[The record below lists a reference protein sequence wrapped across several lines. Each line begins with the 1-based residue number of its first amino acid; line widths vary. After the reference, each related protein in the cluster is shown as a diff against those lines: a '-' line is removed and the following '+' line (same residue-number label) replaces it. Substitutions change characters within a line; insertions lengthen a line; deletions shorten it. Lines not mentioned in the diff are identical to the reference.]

1 MTASSSFLLWSTLI
15 CMIRSRLSYVR
26 FNLKILTLLLP
37 AFSYFI
43 AVKVR
48 FGFNLFFSA
57 TPAPGLPS
65 YWGIVLLTTIVWAL
79 AAEESGLWNV
89 EQLYAPG
96 GKSRR
101 LLEALAFT
109 YAIVMALGF
118 LYRQASY
125 SRLVIA
131 ISAVTLFVLATAA
144 RIISRVL
151 LELLRKNG
159 RNEVKILMVGTDRF
173 ARRVATSLLHGE
185 VLPCKVVGFVRLP
198 DQEIAVEGPVYEM
211 DQIPNFSNGH
221 SINDI
226 VIALPAARLS
236 DVQKISPALEK
247 LCVPTR
253 VVIDLGDG
261 VGIRDRLIDLGGIH
275 MLDLRPTLAETGPYL
290 FQKRAFDVA
299 LSLFILL
306 LTLPIFLLVA
316 LAVKVSSRGPI
327 FFSQERVGLN
337 GRVFR
342 MLKFR
347 TMRVGS
353 REEGDTRWTCD
364 NDPRRT
370 AVGVFLRKTNLDEL
384 PQFLNVL
391 KGDMSIVGP
400 RPERAHFVERF
411 LEEFDRYNFR
421 HTFKVGITGWA
432 QVNGWRGD
440 TSIAKRVEYDL
451 YYLRNWS
458 LTFDL
463 QIITMTLLRIFN
475 SKNAY

>member
-1 MTASSSFLLWSTLI
+1 
-15 CMIRSRLSYVR
+15 MIRSRLSFARLY
-26 FNLKILTLLLP
+26 LKVVTLLLP
-37 AFSYFI
+37 ACAYFI

-48 FGFNLFFSA
+48 FGINFLFSR
-57 TPAPGLPS
+57 TSPPGLPS
-65 YWGIVLLTTIVWAL
+65 YWSILLLTTIVWAI

-109 YAIVMALGF
+109 YSVVMAAGF

-125 SRLVIA
+125 SRLVVGL
-131 ISAVTLFVLATAA
+131 SALALFVLATTL
-144 RIISRVL
+144 RIAFRVF
-151 LELLRKNG
+151 LELLRKDG
-159 RNEVKILMVGTDRF
+159 RNEVKILVVGTDRF
-173 ARRVATSLLHGE
+173 ARRVGTSLLHGE
-185 VLPCKVVGFVRLP
+185 VLPCRIMGFVRLP
-198 DQEIAVEGPVYEM
+198 GQEVAVEGPVYEL
-211 DQIPNFSNGH
+211 DQIPVFSNGN

-226 VIALPAARLS
+226 IIALPAARLS
-236 DVQKISPALEK
+236 EVQQIAPVLEK

-253 VVIDLGDG
+253 VVIDLGES
-261 VGIRDRLIDLGGIH
+261 VVLRDRLIDLGGIH

-290 FQKRAFDVA
+290 FQKRIFDVGF
-299 LSLFILL
+299 SLLVLL
-306 LTLPIFLLVA
+306 LTLPLTLLIA
-316 LAVKVSSRGPI
+316 LAIRLGSRGPV
-327 FFSQERVGLN
+327 FFVQDRVGLN
-337 GRVFR
+337 GRVFK
-342 MLKFR
+342 MFKFR

-353 REEGDTRWTCD
+353 REEGDTRWTSD
-364 NDPRRT
+364 EDPRRT
-370 AVGVFLRKTNLDEL
+370 SVGTLLRKTNLDEL

-391 KGDMSIVGP
+391 RGDMSIVGP
-400 RPERAHFVERF
+400 RPERPYFVERF
-411 LEEFDRYNFR
+411 LEEFERYNSR
-421 HTFKVGITGWA
+421 HLFKAGITGWA

-463 QIITMTLLRIFN
+463 QIITMTLLRMFT

>member
-1 MTASSSFLLWSTLI
+1 
-15 CMIRSRLSYVR
+15 MIRSRLSFARLYLRV
-26 FNLKILTLLLP
+26 LTLLLP
-37 AFSYFI
+37 ACAYFI

-48 FGFNLFFSA
+48 FGFNLLLSR
-57 TPAPGLPS
+57 TPPSGLPS
-65 YWGIVLLTTIVWAL
+65 YWGILLLTTIVWAI
-79 AAEESGLWNV
+79 AAEESELWNV

-109 YAIVMALGF
+109 YAVVMAVGF

-125 SRLVIA
+125 SRVVIA
-131 ISAVTLFVLATAA
+131 VSAVALFVLATLA
-144 RIISRVL
+144 RVVFRVSM
-151 LELLRKNG
+151 ELLRKDG
-159 RNEVKILMVGTDRF
+159 RNEVKILVVGTDRF
-173 ARRVATSLLHGE
+173 ARRVGTSLLQGE
-185 VLPCKVVGFVRLP
+185 VLPCRIVGFVRMP
-198 DQEIAVEGPVYEM
+198 GQEIAVDGPVYEL
-211 DQIPNFSNGH
+211 DQIPTFTNGN
-221 SINDI
+221 SINDVI
-226 VIALPAARLS
+226 VALPASRLTE
-236 DVQKISPALEK
+236 VHTIAPALEK

-261 VGIRDRLIDLGGIH
+261 VVLRDRLIDLGGIR
-275 MLDLRPTLAETGPYL
+275 MLDLRPTLAESGPYL
-290 FQKRAFDVA
+290 VQKRIFDIAFSV
-299 LSLFILL
+299 LILL
-306 LTLPIFLLVA
+306 LTLPLTLFIA
-316 LAVKVSSRGPI
+316 LAIKLSSRGPI
-327 FFSQERVGLN
+327 FFVQDRVGLN

-342 MLKFR
+342 MFKFR
-347 TMRVGS
+347 TMNVGS

-364 NDPRRT
+364 KDPRRT
-370 AVGVFLRKTNLDEL
+370 SVGTFLRRSNLDEV

-400 RPERAHFVERF
+400 RPERPFFVERF
-411 LEEFDRYNFR
+411 LAEIDRYNSR
-421 HTFKVGITGWA
+421 HMFKAGITGWA

-463 QIITMTLLRIFN
+463 QIITMTLVRIFT

>member
-1 MTASSSFLLWSTLI
+1 
-15 CMIRSRLSYVR
+15 MIRSRLSYVR

-37 AFSYFI
+37 ACSYFI
-43 AVKVR
+43 AVKMR
-48 FGFNLFFSA
+48 FGFNLFFSRS
-57 TPAPGLPS
+57 TPAGLPS
-65 YWGIVLLTTIVWAL
+65 YWGIVLLTTIVWAI

-109 YAIVMALGF
+109 YAVVMAVGF

-125 SRLVIA
+125 SRLVIGM
-131 ISAVTLFVLATAA
+131 SAVALFVLATGA
-144 RIISRVL
+144 RIVSRVL

-185 VLPCKVVGFVRLP
+185 VLPCKVVGFVHLP
-198 DQEIAVEGPVYEM
+198 NQEIAVEGPVYEL

-221 SINDI
+221 SINDV

-236 DVQKISPALEK
+236 DVQGISPILEK

-299 LSLFILL
+299 LSLIVLL
-306 LTLPIFLLVA
+306 ITLPIFLLIA
-316 LAVKVSSRGPI
+316 MAVRVSSRGPV

-353 REEGDTRWTCD
+353 REEGDTRWTSD

-400 RPERAHFVERF
+400 RPERAYFVDRF

-440 TSIAKRVEYDL
+440 TSIAKRIEYDL

-463 QIITMTLLRIFN
+463 QIMTMTVMRIFN

>member
-1 MTASSSFLLWSTLI
+1 
-15 CMIRSRLSYVR
+15 MIRSRLSFVR
-26 FNLKILTLLLP
+26 LYLRIVTLLLP
-37 AFSYFI
+37 ACAYFI
-43 AVKVR
+43 AVKLR
-48 FGFNLFFSA
+48 FGFNVLFSR
-57 TPAPGLPS
+57 TPPLGLPS
-65 YWGIVLLTTIVWAL
+65 YWGILLLTTIVWAI

-109 YAIVMALGF
+109 YAVVMAVGF

-131 ISAVTLFVLATAA
+131 ISALALFVLATVA
-144 RIISRVL
+144 RVVFRVF
-151 LELLRKNG
+151 LELLRKDG
-159 RNEVKILMVGTDRF
+159 RNEIKILMVGTDRF
-173 ARRVATSLLHGE
+173 ARRVGTSLLNGE
-185 VLPCKVVGFVRLP
+185 VLPCRVVGFVRLP
-198 DQEIAVEGPVYEM
+198 GQEIAVDGPVYEL
-211 DQIPNFSNGH
+211 DQIPNFHNGN
-221 SINDI
+221 SINDVI
-226 VIALPAARLS
+226 VALPAARLN
-236 DVQKISPALEK
+236 DVQTIAPTLEK

-261 VGIRDRLIDLGGIH
+261 VVLRDRLIDLGGIR
-275 MLDLRPTLAETGPYL
+275 MLDLRPTLAESGPYL
-290 FQKRAFDVA
+290 VQKRILDLAFS
-299 LSLFILL
+299 SLILL
-306 LTLPIFLLVA
+306 LTLPITLLVA
-316 LAVKVSSRGPI
+316 MAIKLGSRGPV
-327 FFSQERVGLN
+327 FFVQDRVGLN
-337 GRVFR
+337 GRVFP
-342 MLKFR
+342 MFKFR

-353 REEGDTRWTCD
+353 REEGETRWTCN

-370 AVGVFLRKTNLDEL
+370 GVGSFLRKTNLDEL

-391 KGDMSIVGP
+391 TGDMSIVGP
-400 RPERAHFVERF
+400 RPERPFFVERF
-411 LEEFDRYNFR
+411 LEEFDRYNSR
-421 HTFKVGITGWA
+421 HMFKAGITGWA

-463 QIITMTLLRIFN
+463 QIITMTFLRMFT

>member
-1 MTASSSFLLWSTLI
+1 
-15 CMIRSRLSYVR
+15 MIRSRLSYVR
-26 FNLKILTLLLP
+26 FKLKILTLLLP
-37 AFSYFI
+37 ACSYFI

-48 FGFNLFFSA
+48 FGFNLFFSRNE
-57 TPAPGLPS
+57 PAGLPS
-65 YWGIVLLTTIVWAL
+65 YWGIVLLTTIVWAI

-109 YAIVMALGF
+109 YAVVMALGF

-131 ISAVTLFVLATAA
+131 ISAVTLFALATTA
-144 RIISRVL
+144 RILTRVL
-151 LELLRKNG
+151 LELLRKHG

-221 SINDI
+221 SINDV

-236 DVQKISPALEK
+236 DIQRVAPALEK

-253 VVIDLGDG
+253 VVIDLGEG

-290 FQKRAFDVA
+290 FQKRAFDMA
-299 LSLFILL
+299 LSVIILL
-306 LTLPIFLLVA
+306 ITAPIFLLIA
-316 LAVKVSSRGPI
+316 LAVKVSSRGPV

-370 AVGVFLRKTNLDEL
+370 AVGIFLRKTNLDEL

-391 KGDMSIVGP
+391 RGDMSIVGP

-411 LEEFDRYNFR
+411 LEEIDRYNFR

>member
-1 MTASSSFLLWSTLI
+1 
-15 CMIRSRLSYVR
+15 MISSRLSFARLYLR
-26 FNLKILTLLLP
+26 ILMLLLP
-37 AFSYFI
+37 ACAYFI

-48 FGFNLFFSA
+48 FGFNFLISG
-57 TPAPGLPS
+57 THPAGLPS
-65 YWGIVLLTTIVWAL
+65 YWGILLLTTIVWAI

-109 YAIVMALGF
+109 YSVVMAAGF

-131 ISAVTLFVLATAA
+131 ISAVALFVLATIA
-144 RIISRVL
+144 RVAFRVSF
-151 LELLRKNG
+151 ELIRKDG
-159 RNEVKILMVGTDRF
+159 RNEVKILVVGTDRF
-173 ARRVATSLLHGE
+173 ARRVGTSLLNGE
-185 VLPCKVVGFVRLP
+185 VLPCRIVGFVRLP
-198 DQEIAVEGPVYEM
+198 DQEVAVDGPVYEM
-211 DQIPNFSNGH
+211 DQIPTFSNGN

-226 VIALPAARLS
+226 IIALPAARLS
-236 DVQKISPALEK
+236 DVQTIAPALEK

-253 VVIDLGDG
+253 VVIDLGEG
-261 VGIRDRLIDLGGIH
+261 VILRDRLIDLGGIH

-290 FQKRAFDVA
+290 FQKRIFDVTFSV
-299 LSLFILL
+299 LVLL
-306 LTLPIFLLVA
+306 ATLPVTLAIA
-316 LAVKVSSRGPI
+316 LAIKLSSRGPI
-327 FFSQERVGLN
+327 FFVQERVGLN

-342 MLKFR
+342 MFKFR
-347 TMRVGS
+347 TMNVGS
-353 REEGDTRWTCD
+353 PEEGNTRWTCEE
-364 NDPRRT
+364 DPRRT
-370 AVGVFLRKTNLDEL
+370 GIGSFLRKTNLDEL
-384 PQFLNVL
+384 PQFLNVVR
-391 KGDMSIVGP
+391 GDMSIVGP
-400 RPERAHFVERF
+400 RPERPFFVERF
-411 LEEFDRYNFR
+411 LNEFDRYNSR
-421 HTFKVGITGWA
+421 HMFKAGITGWA

-463 QIITMTLLRIFN
+463 QIISMTLLRMFT

>member
-1 MTASSSFLLWSTLI
+1 
-15 CMIRSRLSYVR
+15 MIRSRLSFARLYLR
-26 FNLKILTLLLP
+26 IITLLLP
-37 AFSYFI
+37 ACAYFI
-43 AVKVR
+43 AVKIR
-48 FGFNLFFSA
+48 FGFNFLLWRI
-57 TPAPGLPS
+57 APTGLPS
-65 YWGIVLLTTIVWAL
+65 YWGILLLTTIVWAI
-79 AAEESGLWNV
+79 AAEESELWNV
-89 EQLYAPG
+89 EKLYAPG

-109 YAIVMALGF
+109 YAIVMAAGF

-125 SRLVIA
+125 SRIVIA
-131 ISAVTLFVLATAA
+131 ISAVALFVLAT
-144 RIISRVL
+144 ITRVAFRVV
-151 LELLRKNG
+151 LELMRKDG
-159 RNEVKILMVGTDRF
+159 RNEVKILVVGTDRF
-173 ARRVATSLLHGE
+173 ARRVGTSLLHGE
-185 VLPCKVVGFVRLP
+185 VLPCRIMGFVRLP
-198 DQEIAVEGPVYEM
+198 DQEIAVEGPVYEL
-211 DQIPNFSNGH
+211 DQIPNFSNGN

-226 VIALPAARLS
+226 IIALPAARLS
-236 DVQKISPALEK
+236 EVQKIAPTLEK

-253 VVIDLGDG
+253 VVIDLGEG
-261 VGIRDRLIDLGGIH
+261 VVLRDRLIDLGGIH

-290 FQKRAFDVA
+290 FQKRIFDVA
-299 LSLFILL
+299 FSALILL
-306 LTLPIFLLVA
+306 LTLPLTLVIA
-316 LAVKVSSRGPI
+316 LAIKLSGRGPVL
-327 FFSQERVGLN
+327 FTQDRVGLN

-353 REEGDTRWTCD
+353 REEGDTRWTSD

-370 AVGVFLRKTNLDEL
+370 TVGTFLRKTNLDEL
-384 PQFLNVL
+384 PQFFNVL

-400 RPERAHFVERF
+400 RPERPYFVERF
-411 LEEFDRYNFR
+411 LEEFDRYNAR
-421 HTFKVGITGWA
+421 HMFKAGITGWA

-463 QIITMTLLRIFN
+463 QIITMTLVRMFS

>member
-1 MTASSSFLLWSTLI
+1 
-15 CMIRSRLSYVR
+15 MIRSRLSYVR
-26 FNLKILTLLLP
+26 FHLKILTLMLP
-37 AFSYFI
+37 ACSYFI
-43 AVKVR
+43 AVKVH
-48 FGFNLFFSA
+48 FGFYLFFLR
-57 TPAPGLPS
+57 TAPSGLPS
-65 YWGIVLLTTIVWAL
+65 YWGIVLLTTIVWAI
-79 AAEESGLWNV
+79 AAEESGLWSV

-109 YAIVMALGF
+109 YAVVMATGF

-125 SRLVIA
+125 SRVVIGL
-131 ISAVTLFVLATAA
+131 SAVALFVLATAA
-144 RIISRVL
+144 RILSRVL

-159 RNEVKILMVGTDRF
+159 KNEVKILMVGTDRF
-173 ARRVATSLLHGE
+173 ARRVATTLLHGE
-185 VLPCKVVGFVRLP
+185 VLPCRVVGFVRLP
-198 DQEIAVEGPVYEM
+198 DQEVVVEGPVYEL
-211 DQIPNFSNGH
+211 DQIPIFSNGH
-221 SINDI
+221 SINDV

-236 DVQKISPALEK
+236 DVQKIAPALEK

-275 MLDLRPTLAETGPYL
+275 MLDLRPTLSETGPYL
-290 FQKRAFDVA
+290 FQKRAFDFA
-299 LSLFILL
+299 LSAFIVL
-306 LTLPIFLLVA
+306 LTLPLTLLIA
-316 LAVKVSSRGPI
+316 LAIKLSSPGPV
-327 FFSQERVGLN
+327 FFIQERVGLN

-353 REEGDTRWTCD
+353 REEGDTRWTST

-370 AVGVFLRKTNLDEL
+370 AVGVLLRKTNLDEL

-391 KGDMSIVGP
+391 RGDMSIVGP

-411 LEEFDRYNFR
+411 LEEIDRYNFR

-475 SKNAY
+475 SRNAY